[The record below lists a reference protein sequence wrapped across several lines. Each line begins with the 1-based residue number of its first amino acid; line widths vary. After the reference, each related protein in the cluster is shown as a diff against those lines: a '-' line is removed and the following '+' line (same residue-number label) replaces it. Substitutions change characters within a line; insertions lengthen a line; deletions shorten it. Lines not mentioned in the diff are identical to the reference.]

1 MSLVC
6 DHPSTLVPA
15 FDRKGWRED
24 RLQDAR
30 LQQSDDPAAVA
41 QPLLRLPPRPVCPL
55 ERSLALFQLVVEVVG
70 APVHLDLPDQVH
82 FVLQVPVLAEQET
95 ALLALVVADPF
106 MSNSDQPVL
115 LKDVRTDTFSHH
127 LIIFCG
133 RHSYAQLSLYLSLSL
148 SLSLSRKHS
157 FP

>member
-41 QPLLRLPPRPVCPL
+41 QTPRILPQPIHAQVRIL
-55 ERSLALFQLVVEVVG
+55 INILVNTVFNE
-70 APVHLDLPDQVH
+70 
-82 FVLQVPVLAEQET
+82 
-95 ALLALVVADPF
+95 
-106 MSNSDQPVL
+106 
-115 LKDVRTDTFSHH
+115 H
-127 LIIFCG
+127 LIKTGYLLIQYKTRDERVCFSV
-133 RHSYAQLSLYLSLSL
+133 RKRFLSSSPF
-148 SLSLSRKHS
+148 R
-157 FP
+157 